1 MALGSSHGK
10 IIAREIAEK
19 EGQGRMKSKKLSEV
33 LPSLSGF

>member
-19 EGQGRMKSKKLSEV
+19 EGQGRMKSKKLSDV